1 MKGSDFMLYHGSKY
15 FIKDELEPR
24 MSFACKKL
32 VYATDN
38 YFYALVRAGKFDM
51 TKALIREDYKGPDR
65 PYQLV
70 EVVPGAFEEVF
81 NCKGYIYEVDERSF
95 ISSPDVSEFISEHNV
110 KVERCI
116 VIENV
121 YEELLKNIEHYE
133 LVPYENSEEIW
144 KTVRGGREGYLE
156 RRAKRLEQITQALK
170 ES

>member
-1 MKGSDFMLYHGSKY
+1 MLFHGSKY

-24 MSFACKKL
+24 VSFACKKL

-38 YFYALVRAGKFDM
+38 YFYALVRAGNFDI
-51 TKALIREDYKGPDR
+51 TKSLIKEDYNGTDK

-95 ISSPDVSEFISEHNV
+95 IASADVNEFVSENSV
-110 KVERCI
+110 KIEKCT

-121 YEELLKNIEHYE
+121 YEEIMKNAERYE
-133 LVPYENSEEIW
+133 LISYDDAEEHW
-144 KTVRGGREGYLE
+144 KTVRDGKDGYLQRRKE
-156 RRAKRLEQITQALK
+156 RVERILK
-170 ES
+170 TKELV